1 MHGHHLVSAGKG
13 ANTVA
18 KPGGKAGAKQRRPT
32 TRRSKE
38 SAGSRT
44 AETAGA
50 SKQVPFWKSKEVK
63 ITVLSAV
70 LAGVVSIAVALV
82 TKVLPGGQEAGS
94 KGSATASP
102 SLSAT
107 KGRPLRV
114 TQIHYVPRQGDHSWV
129 MATALDPASV
139 GSLNR
144 GVERAGGVLSDAAD
158 PVMRAAGGIDPD
170 VSTAEVELEGNRP
183 GPVRITNIR
192 VIAQCRKALDGT
204 LFYNPPQ
211 GASDTVKLGFD
222 LDSPSPIAQYAKR
235 DPNDGPPIFY
245 GDYFADHKYTLNQ
258 GDQATFR
265 LAARSVKNY
274 CEYRYRFDLIVAG
287 RPESQI
293 IDDNGRPFKVTA
305 ETSYSHD
312 RCHDFKRV
320 YIGQGLMPG
329 NISKLPPWNVPK
341 DDRRHYC

>member
-1 MHGHHLVSAGKG
+1 MHEHHLVSTGEG

-18 KPGGKAGAKQRRPT
+18 KPGGKAGAKQRRPP
-32 TRRSKE
+32 RRSKE

-44 AETAGA
+44 AESAGA
-50 SKQVPFWKSKEVK
+50 SKRVSFWKSKETKVA
-63 ITVLSAV
+63 VLSAV
-70 LAGVVSIAVALV
+70 LAGVIAILVALV
-82 TKVLPGGQEAGS
+82 TNVLPGGKEAASQGA
-94 KGSATASP
+94 ATASRSP
-102 SLSAT
+102 SAT
-107 KGRPLRV
+107 KGGPLRV
-114 TQIHYVPRQGDHSWV
+114 TQVHYVPRRGDHSWV
-129 MATALDPASV
+129 MATALDPAAV

-144 GVERAGGVLSDAAD
+144 GVGRAGGVLSDAAD

-170 VSTAEVELEGNRP
+170 VSTVEVELEGNRP
-183 GPVRITNIR
+183 GPVRIIDIR
-192 VIAQCRKALDGT
+192 VVAQCRKALDGT

-265 LAARSVKNY
+265 LAASSVKSY
-274 CEYRYRFDLIVAG
+274 CEYRYRFDMIVG
-287 RPESQI
+287 SRPESQL

-312 RCHDFKRV
+312 RCHDYKRV

-329 NISKLPPWNVPK
+329 NTSKLPPWNDPR
-341 DDRRHYC
+341 DGRRHYC